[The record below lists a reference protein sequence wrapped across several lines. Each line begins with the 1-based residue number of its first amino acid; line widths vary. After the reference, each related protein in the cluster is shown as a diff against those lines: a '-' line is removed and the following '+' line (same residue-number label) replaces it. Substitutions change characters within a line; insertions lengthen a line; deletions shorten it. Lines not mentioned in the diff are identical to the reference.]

1 MTNLISILIFL
12 TSLPSTIPAKNT
24 KPHVLLIVADDLGFH
39 DTSIHNK
46 GHGPN
51 TPNLDKLAK
60 SGVILDNYYVQ
71 FLCSPTRGAIL
82 SSRYPIR
89 DGMQDSVIM
98 AGVFGWWEMIFFFQ
112 DLNWS
117 EKIIPNPNL
126 LHRRPSQSPP
136 NPRKHPAPTPS
147 PQQLRLQIPLSR
159 KMASRSFQQKVLAHQ
174 PRLPFLLRLFSRRG
188 RLLHAP

>member
-1 MTNLISILIFL
+1 MVSASEQNILQKNTKIDKKNLGEIYNTKKFYFFYVFYPFIRKKTLTFLDAMTNLIAIFIFL
-12 TSLPSTIPAKNT
+12 TSLPSIIPATTT

-98 AGVFGWWEMIFFFQ
+98 AGG
-112 DLNWS
+112 LGGG
-117 EKIIPNPNL
+117 K
-126 LHRRPSQSPP
+126 
-136 NPRKHPAPTPS
+136 
-147 PQQLRLQIPLSR
+147 
-159 KMASRSFQQKVLAHQ
+159 
-174 PRLPFLLRLFSRRG
+174 
-188 RLLHAP
+188 